1 MEITPDSRILFV
13 LPGGPLG
20 DLSVSATIV
29 NTWIVMAI
37 LVIGGRI
44 ATLGI
49 GPATPT
55 SHWRLAV
62 ELLIEMIRNQIR
74 AIGGGDPSRYL
85 PFVGTLFLFTLVSNV
100 LGVVPGFISP
110 TGSLST
116 AVALLS
122 TAVALAL
129 CVLVAVPMYGIA
141 ETGLFNYLRR
151 YIRPTPLMAP
161 FNVIGEISRTIAL
174 AVRLYGNVMS
184 GMVVA
189 AILLSVAPF
198 FFPVLLQLLGL
209 LTGVIQAYIFAV
221 LAMVYIVSASGVIAA
236 VSIVTAGLTIALGSI
251 GPALGEARAAAQAL
265 QAIAQQPDE
274 ANTIT
279 RTLFVSLAMIESTAI
294 YCFVVAMIL
303 LFANPFWDW
312 AIEAASRTTGN

>member
-1 MEITPDSRILFV
+1 MELTPDARILFV
-13 LPGGPLG
+13 LPMGPLG
-20 DLSVSATIV
+20 ELSVSATIV

-44 ATLGI
+44 ATWGI

-55 SHWRLAV
+55 SRWRLAV

-85 PFVGTLFLFTLVSNV
+85 PFVGTLFLFTLFSNV
-100 LGVVPGFISP
+100 LGVVPGFMSP
-110 TGSLST
+110 TGS
-116 AVALLS
+116 LS

-129 CVLVAVPMYGIA
+129 CVLVAVPAYGIA
-141 ETGLFNYLRR
+141 ESGLLVYLRR

-161 FNVIGEISRTIAL
+161 FNVIGELSRTIAL

-189 AILLSVAPF
+189 AILLSVVPF
-198 FFPVLLQLLGL
+198 FFPILLQLLGL

-221 LAMVYIVSASGVIAA
+221 LAMVYIVSASGRETGAA
-236 VSIVTAGLTIALGSI
+236 ESRPFPEGAGAPGTATERK
-251 GPALGEARAAAQAL
+251 P
-265 QAIAQQPDE
+265 
-274 ANTIT
+274 
-279 RTLFVSLAMIESTAI
+279 
-294 YCFVVAMIL
+294 
-303 LFANPFWDW
+303 
-312 AIEAASRTTGN
+312 

>member
-1 MEITPDSRILFV
+1 
-13 LPGGPLG
+13 
-20 DLSVSATIV
+20 
-29 NTWIVMAI
+29 
-37 LVIGGRI
+37 
-44 ATLGI
+44 
-49 GPATPT
+49 
-55 SHWRLAV
+55 
-62 ELLIEMIRNQIR
+62 
-74 AIGGGDPSRYL
+74 
-85 PFVGTLFLFTLVSNV
+85 LFTLVSNV

-110 TGSLST
+110 TGS
-116 AVALLS
+116 LS

-221 LAMVYIVSASGVIAA
+221 LAMVYIVSASGQEAGAA
-236 VSIVTAGLTIALGSI
+236 ERQTPAKGAGAYDTSN
-251 GPALGEARAAAQAL
+251 ER
-265 QAIAQQPDE
+265 
-274 ANTIT
+274 N
-279 RTLFVSLAMIESTAI
+279 S
-294 YCFVVAMIL
+294 
-303 LFANPFWDW
+303 
-312 AIEAASRTTGN
+312 

>member
-1 MEITPDSRILFV
+1 MRISPDSTILFT
-13 LPGGPLG
+13 LPAGPLG
-20 DLSVSATIV
+20 DLPISATIV

-55 SHWRLAV
+55 SRWRLAV
-62 ELLIEMIRNQIR
+62 ELLVGMIRGQIR
-74 AIGGGDPSRYL
+74 AIGGEDPARYL
-85 PFVGTLFLFTLVSNV
+85 PFVGTLFLFTLLSNV
-100 LGVVPGFISP
+100 LGVIPGFMSP

-116 AVALLS
+116 
-122 TAVALAL
+122 TVALAL
-129 CVLVAVPMYGIA
+129 CVLVAVPAYGIA
-141 ETGLFNYLRR
+141 QAGLLAYLRR

-184 GMVVA
+184 GAVVA

-221 LAMVYIVSASGVIAA
+221 LAMVYIVSAQGQEPGAA
-236 VSIVTAGLTIALGSI
+236 D
-251 GPALGEARAAAQAL
+251 RQA
-265 QAIAQQPDE
+265 PDDTPSE
-274 ANTIT
+274 
-279 RTLFVSLAMIESTAI
+279 RTS
-294 YCFVVAMIL
+294 
-303 LFANPFWDW
+303 
-312 AIEAASRTTGN
+312 

>member
-1 MEITPDSRILFV
+1 MEITPDTDILFV
-13 LPGGPLG
+13 LPSGPLG
-20 DLSVSATIV
+20 GLPVSATIV

-49 GPATPT
+49 GPTTPT
-55 SHWRLAV
+55 SRWRLAV

-74 AIGGGDPSRYL
+74 AIGGGDPTRYL
-85 PFVGTLFLFTLVSNV
+85 PFIGTLFVFTLFSNV
-100 LGVVPGFISP
+100 LGVIPGFVSP

-116 AVALLS
+116 
-122 TAVALAL
+122 TVALAL
-129 CVLVAVPMYGIA
+129 CVLVAVPVYGIIDNGVLA
-141 ETGLFNYLRR
+141 YLRR

-184 GMVVA
+184 GTVVA

-221 LAMVYIVSASGVIAA
+221 LAMVYIVSASGREPGAA
-236 VSIVTAGLTIALGSI
+236 ENRTSTNGAGAHVTSQ
-251 GPALGEARAAAQAL
+251 E
-265 QAIAQQPDE
+265 
-274 ANTIT
+274 
-279 RTLFVSLAMIESTAI
+279 RT
-294 YCFVVAMIL
+294 
-303 LFANPFWDW
+303 P
-312 AIEAASRTTGN
+312 